1 MEYEEHL
8 RNTLE
13 KVRMQSYNMD
23 HADCD
28 SNDVDDNNNDPDDDE
43 DGDDYHS

>member
-13 KVRMQSYNMD
+13 KVIIIMIIFVFNIIMILM
-23 HADCD
+23 
-28 SNDVDDNNNDPDDDE
+28 V
-43 DGDDYHS
+43 